1 MAAWWRNLGVL
12 PARHGR
18 RRGKFCRVLL
28 LGIEPLESRQLLTG
42 PDAVL
47 PGDVFGGAAVIP
59 NNGAPAAG
67 FTVSRSMAFTG
78 ENGTPDSFSVVLT
91 AEPDLDVVL
100 TVISA
105 RPGELAVSPAVL
117 TFTPADW
124 NTPQSVTVVAVD
136 DRVDDGAQYT
146 DVAVGVDGES
156 SDQRFAALDSRH
168 VMVSTEDDDQA
179 GIWLSKTTANVS
191 ENETTDTFAVRLT
204 SQPVDNVVL
213 TVISLDPG
221 EAAVSPMVLTFS
233 PVDWDV
239 PQTVTVTGV
248 DDSLLD
254 GNVSTQVM
262 VSTVDELSDAPF
274 RGMFRAVHVATVDN
288 DVAGFAL
295 SHSALTVSESGTSD
309 TFTVVLT
316 AKPEVSVT
324 LTAIRSDAGEATA
337 SPAVL
342 TIPPEDWD
350 VPQTVTVTG
359 VDDPLL
365 DGDQT
370 SWVTVSVAP
379 DISDSRFAGVAPQAV
394 SVTTTDD
401 DNAGFTLSK
410 SLALVSETGTTDS
423 FTVVLTAQPE
433 NDVTLTVSGSDLG
446 EATAGPAT
454 LVFTPAGWNSPQTV
468 TITGADD
475 TRRDGDQASQ
485 VIVAVDDSQSDE
497 YFVGVLAQTVSVT
510 TTDDDQGWQ
519 NSENPYDVTGN
530 GVVDAADVLIL
541 INHVNGNAGRPALPS
556 PPASPPPYYDVNN
569 DGLCTAFDILL
580 VINFINNQS
589 GVGVSASSAGEGE
602 SQSPAATR
610 LQATPLDAPADPSG
624 DASGATYPIPATRVL
639 VAPDPMWLSPAAKA
653 AATDV
658 TVRLVEPTSPPR
670 AVLVPVP
677 VADAAV
683 REGLVS
689 TRPGRTSDADE
700 APWSEAVDA
709 SLGDWDEG
717 WEDALASA
725 TESLTHLRS
734 P

>member
-1 MAAWWRNLGVL
+1 M
-12 PARHGR
+12 
-18 RRGKFCRVLL
+18 
-28 LGIEPLESRQLLTG
+28 
-42 PDAVL
+42 
-47 PGDVFGGAAVIP
+47 PGDVFGGAAVTP
-59 NNGAPAAG
+59 ENGAPVAG
-67 FTVSRSMAFTG
+67 FTVSKNLAFAA

-100 TVISA
+100 TVVSA

-124 NTPQSVTVVAVD
+124 STPQSVSVVAVD

-146 DVAVGVDGES
+146 DVAVSVDAES
-156 SDQRFAALDSRH
+156 SDPRFAALDARH
-168 VMVSTEDDDQA
+168 VTVSTEDDDQA
-179 GIWLSKTTANVS
+179 GIWLNKTTANVS
-191 ENETTDTFAVRLT
+191 ENETSDTFAVRLT
-204 SQPVDNVVL
+204 SQPVGSVVL

-221 EAAVSPMVLTFS
+221 EAVVSPMVLTFS
-233 PVDWDV
+233 PVDWNV

-248 DDSLLD
+248 DDALLD

-274 RGMFRAVHVATVDN
+274 RGMFRAVHVATMDN

-295 SHSALTVSESGTSD
+295 SHSALTVSENGTSD

-316 AKPEVSVT
+316 ARPEVSVT

-350 VPQTVTVTG
+350 IPQTVTVTG

-365 DGDQT
+365 DGDQI

-401 DNAGFTLSK
+401 DSAGFTLSK

-446 EATAGPAT
+446 EATAGPAA
-454 LVFTPAGWNSPQTV
+454 LVFTPAGWDSPQTV

-541 INHVNGNAGRPALPS
+541 INHVNGNAGRPVLPS

-610 LQATPLDAPADPSG
+610 SQPTSQDSESDPPG
-624 DASGATYPIPATRVL
+624 GVSGAMHQVAASHVLAASDPA
-639 VAPDPMWLSPAAKA
+639 WLPPAAEA

-658 TVRLVEPTSPPR
+658 TVRLVAPSSPSR
-670 AVLVPVP
+670 AVLGPVP
-677 VADAAV
+677 VAGTAD
-683 REGLVS
+683 RDRLVS
-689 TRPGRTSDADE
+689 PRPGRASEVTD

-709 SLGDWDEG
+709 SLGNWDEG
-717 WEDALASA
+717 WEDGLASPFA
-725 TESLTHLRS
+725 A
-734 P
+734 